1 MELHTIMNR
10 LGDTR
15 SAEQAGIKTASA
27 PSNGTTAPSSEALR
41 SALHSALSTE
51 KTAAAAAPASAPQA
65 TPEGDLL
72 KMAEDLS
79 NAEEQAMQKQASIL
93 GAAMCDGFM
102 ERFAQ
107 YEGAAAQVA
116 PQPAKTAAVH
126 AVADPSIEM
135 IKSAAQDPGF
145 QKFAAENPDLVK
157 EAFDL
162 GYQQTY
168 GQLVKQAQ
176 DEFQRGYD
184 ETMTQVHEKAA
195 EVYKTAAISINNVI
209 REARAA

>member
-10 LGDTR
+10 LSDSR
-15 SAEQAGIKTASA
+15 SAEQAGIKTAAA
-27 PSNGTTAPSSEALR
+27 PSTAPSSDALR
-41 SALHSALSTE
+41 DALRTALTTSE
-51 KTAAAAAPASAPQA
+51 KTASAGPAPVAA

-79 NAEEQAMQKQASIL
+79 NAEEQVMQKQASIL

-107 YEGAAAQVA
+107 YETAAGEVA
-116 PQPAKTAAVH
+116 PQSAKVAAVSALH
-126 AVADPSIEM
+126 DPALET
-135 IKSAAQDPGF
+135 IKTAAQDPAF

-168 GQLVKQAQ
+168 GNLVKEAQ
-176 DEFQRGYD
+176 DDFQRGYD
-184 ETMTQVHEKAA
+184 DTMAHVHQKAA
-195 EVYKTAAISINNVI
+195 GIYKEAAYTINSVLQ
-209 REARAA
+209 AA

>member
-1 MELHTIMNR
+1 MELQKIMQR
-10 LGDTR
+10 LGESR
-15 SAEQAGIKTASA
+15 SAAETGIKTASA
-27 PSNGTTAPSSEALR
+27 TPSNGTSHNPEALR
-41 SALHSALSTE
+41 SALHSALSSTE
-51 KTAAAAAPASAPQA
+51 KTASAAPAPTAPMQ

-72 KMAEDLS
+72 KIAEDLT

-107 YEGAAAQVA
+107 YEEAAGQVA
-116 PQPAKTAAVH
+116 PTAKTAAMQGQ
-126 AVADPSIEM
+126 DPALET
-135 IKSAAQDPGF
+135 IKTAAQDPAF

-184 ETMTQVHEKAA
+184 ETMTQVHQKAA
-195 EVYKTAAISINNVI
+195 EVYKTAAVTINNVL
-209 REARAA
+209 RKAQAA